1 MLYPFELR
9 ARAFIIQAVPTP
21 SKLAEAARV
30 YHTAMPITVAQAEQ
44 ARRNIASVALRTP
57 LLRCNTDDPAGLYL
71 KLENL
76 QPIGSFK
83 IRGAANVMAFTPR
96 HELDRGVLTASA
108 GNMAQGVA
116 FCARRL
122 GIPATIIAPDTA
134 PATKTLA
141 VERMG
146 GRVIKVPF
154 AEWWRTFET
163 RSYPG
168 VDATFIHA
176 FDDPHVM
183 AGNGTIAL
191 ELLEDMPDLD
201 AVVIPWGGGGLSCGI
216 ASVLRAL
223 APRVRIYA
231 AEIETAAPLAPS
243 LAAGE
248 PRTVE
253 YKPSFVD
260 GIGSKTVFATMF
272 EQARSLLDGSLVVTL
287 KEAAEAMKLVAER
300 NRVIIEGAAACA
312 VAAALSGRAG
322 SGKIVAIV
330 SGGNID
336 LDKFSG
342 IVNQS

>member
-1 MLYPFELR
+1 
-9 ARAFIIQAVPTP
+9 
-21 SKLAEAARV
+21 
-30 YHTAMPITVAQAEQ
+30 
-44 ARRNIASVALRTP
+44 
-57 LLRCNTDDPAGLYL
+57 L

-83 IRGAANVMAFTPR
+83 IRGAANVMARTPR
-96 HELDRGVLTASA
+96 EKLDRGVLTASA

-122 GIPATIIAPDTA
+122 GVPATIVAPDTA
-134 PATKTLA
+134 PQTKIRA

-146 GRVIKVPF
+146 GRVIQVPF

-163 RSYPG
+163 RAYPG

-176 FDDPHVM
+176 FDDLDVM

-191 ELLEDMPDLD
+191 ELVEDLPGLD

-216 ASVLRAL
+216 AAVLRKL

-231 AEIETAAPLAPS
+231 AEIETAAPLAAS

-253 YKPSFVD
+253 YTPSFVD
-260 GIGSKTVFATMF
+260 GIGSKVVFRNMF
-272 EQARSLLDGSLVVTL
+272 ERAQGLLDGSLVVTL
-287 KEAAEAMKLVAER
+287 KEAAHAMKLIAER
-300 NRVIIEGAAACA
+300 NRVIVEGASACA
-312 VAAALSGRAG
+312 VAAAMSGRAG
-322 SGKIVAIV
+322 AGKVVAIV

-336 LDKFSG
+336 LSKFAQLVSEE
-342 IVNQS
+342 